1 MERVNGPCIVFLLR
15 IVQID
20 KEERDEIANDGGEHR
35 GVGFHT
41 IAKNTKMIKTMKRIH
56 F

>member
-20 KEERDEIANDGGEHR
+20 KEERVEIANDGGEHR
-35 GVGFHT
+35 G
-41 IAKNTKMIKTMKRIH
+41 AKNTCTKMIKTMKRIH